1 MIVLPAIDLLGG
13 RAVRLRQ
20 GSYDDVTVYNDDP
33 VDQALLWAEGG
44 AAWIH
49 LVDLDGARQGGPVN
63 LEAVRAIA
71 GSVDVPLELGGGLR
85 SFEDVRSAFAAG
97 VARVVLGT
105 ALVTDPT
112 FAAAVA
118 DTFPGRIVAGVDAR
132 DGLVAVAGWREGT
145 AVTAA
150 ELVGALSEL
159 GIDRVIYT
167 DISRD
172 GMGTGID
179 AGAYARMAR
188 ESGLPVI
195 ASGGVATLGDIEALI
210 AEEEPGIEGVIV
222 GRALYE
228 GAFSLP
234 EAIAIAAGAG
244 SSRSGGEA

>member
-20 GSYDDVTVYNDDP
+20 GSYEDVTVYNDDP
-33 VDQALLWAEGG
+33 VEQALLWAEGG
-44 AAWIH
+44 AEWIH
-49 LVDLDGARQGGPVN
+49 LVDLDGAREGSPVN
-63 LEAVRAIA
+63 LDAVAAIA
-71 GSVDVPLELGGGLR
+71 DSLDVPLELGGGLR
-85 SFEDVRSAFAAG
+85 SFEDVRAAFAAG
-97 VARVVLGT
+97 VSRVVLGT

-118 DTFPGRIVAGVDAR
+118 DAFPGRIVAGVDAR

-145 AVTAA
+145 AVTAT
-150 ELVGALSEL
+150 ELVGALSEF

-179 AGAYARMAR
+179 AAAYARMAR
-188 ESGLPVI
+188 ECGLPVI
-195 ASGGVATLGDIEALI
+195 ASGGVATLADIAALVAEA
-210 AEEEPGIEGVIV
+210 EPGIEGVIV

-228 GAFSLP
+228 RSFTLP
-234 EAIAIAAGAG
+234 EAIAAAASSG
-244 SSRSGGEA
+244 SDREA

>member
-1 MIVLPAIDLLGG
+1 MIVIPAIDLLGG

-20 GSYDDVTVYNDDP
+20 GSYDDVTVFNDDP
-33 VDQALLWAEGG
+33 VEQALVWAEGG
-44 AAWIH
+44 AEWIH
-49 LVDLDGARQGGPVN
+49 LVDLDGAREGSPVN
-63 LEAVRAIA
+63 LDAVAAIA
-71 GSVDVPLELGGGLR
+71 GSVDVPVELGGGLR
-85 SFEDVRSAFAAG
+85 SFEDVRAAFAAG
-97 VARVVLGT
+97 VSRVVLGT
-105 ALVTDPT
+105 VLVTDPT

-118 DTFPGRIVAGVDAR
+118 DAFPGRIVAGVDAR

-145 AVTAA
+145 AVKAS

-179 AGAYARMAR
+179 AAAYARMAR

-195 ASGGVATLGDIEALI
+195 ASGGVASLGDIEALV
-210 AEEEPGIEGVIV
+210 AEREPGIEGVIV

-228 GAFSLP
+228 DVFTLP
-234 EAIAIAAGAG
+234 AAIAAAGAG
-244 SSRSGGEA
+244 AAEPRAGA